1 MLFVIH
7 CLDAADGTPRRM
19 ENYPAHKAHLE
30 RTAEFGIQIV
40 MSGPLVKD
48 DGESPIGS
56 MFVIEAPNRAAVE
69 KYQHGLAT
77 HNRPPSPRPHLSSH
91 RLRFHRHADV

>member
-7 CLDAADGTPRRM
+7 CIDAADGHPRRM

-30 RTAEFGIQIV
+30 RTADFGIQIV

-48 DGESPIGS
+48 DGETPIGS
-56 MFVIEAPNRAAVE
+56 MFVIEAPNKAAVE
-69 KYQHGLAT
+69 AYQK
-77 HNRPPSPRPHLSSH
+77 
-91 RLRFHRHADV
+91 ADPFYNAKVWERISLTAFRKTKG

>member
-7 CLDAADGTPRRM
+7 CIDAADGTPRRM

-30 RTAEFGIQIV
+30 RTADFGVSIV
-40 MSGPLVKD
+40 FSGPLVKD

-56 MFVIEAPNRAAVE
+56 LLVIEAPNRAAVE
-69 KYQHGLAT
+69 AYHK
-77 HNRPPSPRPHLSSH
+77 
-91 RLRFHRHADV
+91 ADPFYAAKVWQTVTITAFKKTKG

>member
-69 KYQHGLAT
+69 KYQHVDPFYQAKVWQNITITAFKKTKG
-77 HNRPPSPRPHLSSH
+77 
-91 RLRFHRHADV
+91 